1 MERLKIL
8 SDEEVEK
15 LHQAAVRILGEVG
28 IELSHPGAR
37 QLLLD
42 AGCGKKGS
50 RLILPPELVGHSI
63 KKCPEQVNIYGRNGS
78 RLTLGDGSLYFHNL
92 GGARDLYDVT
102 SGEHRYAVLQDVR
115 DSTRLLDALPNCTS
129 VTPFF
134 TPIDVPGE
142 LMSLS
147 MYRHALPFTTKPLQG
162 PGVQN
167 AAEVRYTTRMA
178 SVISPPDK
186 FLTLSVSPISPL
198 AFPDRAVEAILE
210 IARSGITFAPLP
222 CPTAGTTAPISLAG
236 GVAQQAAEVLASVVL
251 VQLVKPGLP
260 VIFCGRL
267 AVMEPRTGNSVWG
280 GVEIGLA
287 SAATVQLGHY
297 YKLPVNV
304 YGFSTNAHNLD
315 VQNGFERALNA
326 VIPALAGADE
336 LSGIGEMEAGAL
348 STYTQMV
355 ADDEFAAVIQRARR
369 GFTADEDSLAVDVI
383 ARVMDG
389 PRNFL
394 SQTHTIR
401 YLKGGE
407 LFFPAFAERGSWET
421 WEKGGRL
428 GLAERARDEAERIL
442 REHQVEPL
450 EQYQIKELDALMASA
465 EKELVNH

>member
-1 MERLKIL
+1 
-8 SDEEVEK
+8 
-15 LHQAAVRILGEVG
+15 
-28 IELSHPGAR
+28 
-37 QLLLD
+37 
-42 AGCGKKGS
+42 
-50 RLILPPELVGHSI
+50 
-63 KKCPEQVNIYGRNGS
+63 
-78 RLTLGDGSLYFHNL
+78 
-92 GGARDLYDVT
+92 
-102 SGEHRYAVLQDVR
+102 
-115 DSTRLLDALPNCTS
+115 
-129 VTPFF
+129 
-134 TPIDVPGE
+134 
-142 LMSLS
+142 
-147 MYRHALPFTTKPLQG
+147 
-162 PGVQN
+162 
-167 AAEVRYTTRMA
+167 
-178 SVISPPDK
+178 VISPPDK

-210 IARSGITFAPLP
+210 IARSGIPFAPLP